1 MIASV
6 LIEYNVKSLDKTFD
20 YLVPSK
26 LINKIKVGNK
36 VLVPFGKVFV
46 EGFVLKVSNN
56 IDTSFELKEIKDIV
70 ESDFYLKEDLL
81 ELGKYMQ
88 EKTLSNLISCY
99 QIMLPKALKASVN
112 SNVNRKYISYV
123 KLNNKIN
130 IDEYINKNLRKKKEI
145 EIINILKS
153 GEKLKKGLSC
163 SALNN
168 LVKNNIV
175 EVILKEINREVSY
188 LEEENKSIILTKE
201 QDLALNS
208 IINEKDNSVFLLHGV
223 TGSGKTEIYIRLIE
237 YYLSLDKTAI
247 LLVPEIS
254 LTPQI
259 VSRFKNVF
267 KGSVAVLHSRLSDGE
282 KYDEYRKIMNNE
294 VSVVVGARSAIFA
307 PLSNIGVII
316 VDECQSATYK
326 QESTPKYN
334 GIDMAIERSRL
345 HNAKCILGSATP
357 LLEQYAR
364 AVKGIYKLVELKSRV
379 SKNMPVIKLVD
390 MNDEVKKRN
399 FIISSELDKEIRKCL
414 MSNEQVILLLNRR
427 GYSTFI
433 SCSNCG
439 YVYKC
444 PNCDIS
450 LIYHKSSNNLTCHYC
465 GYQKKMGSVCPECHE
480 DAIKDLGLGTEKLE
494 ELIKSKYNARVL
506 RMDADTTSRKGSYE
520 KLIDEF
526 SKHNYDILI
535 GTQMISKGLNFKDV
549 TLVGIINIDA
559 SLAMPDFRSSER
571 TFELLLQTAGRTAR
585 FEKTG
590 KVIIQT
596 YNKDNYVFKY
606 LLSNSYISFYNAEM
620 NFRKKLKYI
629 PYYNLIVIKITS
641 ASYEEASSEAKKVYD
656 YLSNTLNDNFIILG
670 PSLARIFKLKNK
682 FNFSI
687 IIKYKYEENLFEVLK
702 NIRDNYKSNK
712 VLIDIDINP
721 INML

>member
-20 YLVPSK
+20 YIIPSN
-26 LINKIKVGNK
+26 LQNKIKVGNK
-36 VLVPFGKVFV
+36 VLVPFGKSFV

-81 ELGKYMQ
+81 ELGKFMK
-88 EKTLSNLISCY
+88 EVTLSNLISCY
-99 QIMLPKALKASVN
+99 QIMLPKALKASIN
-112 SNVNRKYISYV
+112 SNINRKYISYIE
-123 KLNNKIN
+123 LNNKIN
-130 IDEYINKNLRKKKEI
+130 VDEYIKNNQRKKKEI
-145 EIINILKS
+145 EILNILKTS
-153 GEKLKKGLSC
+153 KVLKKNLIC

-168 LVKNNIV
+168 LIKNNIV
-175 EVILKEINREVSY
+175 IEIKEEVNREVYS
-188 LEEENKSIILTKE
+188 LEEEKKVIELTFE
-201 QDLALNS
+201 QKDAFNN
-208 IINEKDNSVFLLHGV
+208 IINEKEKNVFLLHGV
-223 TGSGKTEIYIRLIE
+223 TGSGKTEIYIKLIE
-237 YYLSLDKTAI
+237 YYLSLGKTAI

-259 VSRFKNVF
+259 VSRFKSVF
-267 KGSVAVLHSRLSDGE
+267 SSNIAVLHSRLSDGE
-282 KYDEYRKIMNNE
+282 KYDEYRKIMNGE
-294 VSVVVGARSAIFA
+294 VSVVVGARSAVFA
-307 PLSNIGVII
+307 PLSNIGII
-316 VDECQSATYK
+316 IIDECQSATYK

-334 GIDMAIERSRL
+334 GIEVAIERCKY
-345 HNAKCILGSATP
+345 HNAKCVLGSATP

-364 AVKGIYKLVELKSRV
+364 GVKGIYKLIELKTRI
-379 SKNMPVIKLVD
+379 SKNLPNIKLID
-390 MNDEVKKRN
+390 MNNEVKKRN
-399 FIISSELDKEIRKCL
+399 FIISSELDKEIRKSL
-414 MSNEQVILLLNRR
+414 INKEQIILLLNRR

-450 LIYHKSSNNLTCHYC
+450 LIYHKSTNNLICHYC
-465 GYQKKMGSVCPECHE
+465 GYSKKMDKVCPECHE

-549 TLVGIINIDA
+549 TLVGILNIDA
-559 SLAMPDFRSSER
+559 SLAIPDFRSGER

-585 FEKTG
+585 FDKTG
-590 KVIIQT
+590 KVLIQT
-596 YNKDNYVFKY
+596 YNMDNYVFKY
-606 LLSNSYISFYNAEM
+606 LLSNNYISFYNYEM
-620 NFRKKLKYI
+620 NIRKKLKYI
-629 PYYNLIVIKITS
+629 PYYNMAIIKISST
-641 ASYEEASSEAKKVYD
+641 SYEDASSESKKVFN
-656 YLSNTLNDNFIILG
+656 YLNGTLNNNFIILG

-682 FNFSI
+682 YNFSI
-687 IIKYKYEENLFEVLK
+687 IIKYKYKEDLFEILQ
-702 NIRDNYKSNK
+702 NIRDNYNNK
-712 VLIDIDINP
+712 KILIDIDINP
-721 INML
+721 INIL

>member
-6 LIEYNVKSLDKTFD
+6 LIEYNVKSLDKAFD
-20 YLVPSK
+20 YIIPSN
-26 LINKIKVGNK
+26 LQGKIKVGNK
-36 VLVPFGKVFV
+36 VLVPFGKSFV

-56 IDTSFELKEIKDIV
+56 IDTSFELKEIKDVV

-81 ELGKYMQ
+81 ELGEFMK
-88 EKTLSNLISCY
+88 ESTLSNLISCY
-99 QIMLPKALKASVN
+99 QVMLPKALKASVK
-112 SNVNRKYISYV
+112 SNVNRKYLVYV
-123 KLNNKIN
+123 KLNDNIN
-130 IDEYINKNLRKKKEI
+130 IEEYIQNNQRKKKEI
-145 EIINILKS
+145 EILGILKE
-153 GEKLKKGLSC
+153 GKRLKKDLIC
-163 SALNN
+163 SSLNN
-168 LVKNNIV
+168 LIKNNIV
-175 EVILKEINREVSY
+175 LEIKEETNREVYS
-188 LEEENKSIILTKE
+188 LEEKKKNIKLTFEQEKAFNEIIKE
-201 QDLALNS
+201 EDKN
-208 IINEKDNSVFLLHGV
+208 VFLLHGV
-223 TGSGKTEIYIRLIE
+223 TGSGKTEIYIKLIE
-237 YYLSLDKTAI
+237 HYLSLGKTAI

-259 VSRFKNVF
+259 VARFKSVF
-267 KGSVAVLHSRLSDGE
+267 STKVAVLHSRLSNGE
-282 KYDEYRKIMNNE
+282 KYDEYRRIMNGE
-294 VSVVVGARSAIFA
+294 VSVVVGARSAVFA
-307 PLSNIGVII
+307 PLFNIGII
-316 VDECQSATYK
+316 IIDECQSATYK

-334 GIDMAIERSRL
+334 GIEIAIERCKY

-364 AVKGIYKLVELKSRV
+364 GVKGIYKLIELKTRI
-379 SKNMPVIKLVD
+379 SKNLPIIKLVD
-390 MNDEVKKRN
+390 MNEEVKKRN

-414 MSNEQVILLLNRR
+414 INNEQVILLLNRR

-450 LIYHKSSNNLTCHYC
+450 LIYHKSTNNLTCHYC
-465 GYQKKMGSVCPECHE
+465 GYSKKMDKICPECHE

-494 ELIKSKYNARVL
+494 ELISSKYDARVL

-549 TLVGIINIDA
+549 TLVGILNIDA
-559 SLAMPDFRSSER
+559 SLAIPDFRSGER

-585 FEKTG
+585 FEKDG
-590 KVIIQT
+590 KVLIQT
-596 YNKDNYVFKY
+596 YNTDNYVFKY
-606 LLSNSYISFYNAEM
+606 LINNSYISFYNYEM
-620 NFRKKLKYI
+620 NIRKKLKYT
-629 PYYNLIVIKITS
+629 PYYNIASIKISST
-641 ASYEEASSEAKKVYD
+641 SYEEASKESKKVFD
-656 YLSNTLNDNFIILG
+656 YLGSTLNEKFIILG

-682 FNFSI
+682 YNFSI
-687 IIKYKYEENLFEVLK
+687 LIKYKYEENLFETLK
-702 NIRDNYKSNK
+702 NIRDNHSNK

-721 INML
+721 INIL

>member
-6 LIEYNVKSLDKTFD
+6 LIEYNVKSLDKAFD
-20 YLVPSK
+20 YIIPSN
-26 LINKIKVGNK
+26 LQGKIKVGNK
-36 VLVPFGKVFV
+36 VLVPFGKSFV
-46 EGFVLKVSNN
+46 EGFVLKVSNK

-81 ELGKYMQ
+81 ELGEFMK
-88 EKTLSNLISCY
+88 ESTLSNLISCY
-99 QIMLPKALKASVN
+99 QVMLPKALKASVK
-112 SNVNRKYISYV
+112 SNVNRKYLVYV
-123 KLNNKIN
+123 KLNDNIN
-130 IDEYINKNLRKKKEI
+130 IEEYIQNNQRKKKEI
-145 EIINILKS
+145 EILGILKE
-153 GEKLKKGLSC
+153 GKRLKKDLIC
-163 SALNN
+163 SSLNN
-168 LVKNNIV
+168 LIKNNIV
-175 EVILKEINREVSY
+175 LEIKEETNREVYS
-188 LEEENKSIILTKE
+188 LEEKKKNIKLTFEQEKAFNEIIKE
-201 QDLALNS
+201 EDKN
-208 IINEKDNSVFLLHGV
+208 VFLLHGV
-223 TGSGKTEIYIRLIE
+223 TGSGKTEIYIKLIE
-237 YYLSLDKTAI
+237 HYLSLGKTAI

-259 VSRFKNVF
+259 VARFKSVF
-267 KGSVAVLHSRLSDGE
+267 STKVAVLHSRLSNGE
-282 KYDEYRKIMNNE
+282 KYDEYRRIMNGE
-294 VSVVVGARSAIFA
+294 VSVVVGARSAVFA
-307 PLSNIGVII
+307 PLFNIGII
-316 VDECQSATYK
+316 IIDECQSATYK

-334 GIDMAIERSRL
+334 GIEIAIERCKY

-364 AVKGIYKLVELKSRV
+364 GVKGIYKLIELKTRI
-379 SKNMPVIKLVD
+379 SKNLPIIKLVD
-390 MNDEVKKRN
+390 MNEEVKKRN

-414 MSNEQVILLLNRR
+414 INNEQVILLLNRR

-450 LIYHKSSNNLTCHYC
+450 LIYHKSTNNLTCHYC
-465 GYQKKMGSVCPECHE
+465 GYSKKMDKICPECHE

-494 ELIKSKYNARVL
+494 ELISSKYDARVL

-549 TLVGIINIDA
+549 TLVGILNIDA
-559 SLAMPDFRSSER
+559 SLAIPDFRSGER

-585 FEKTG
+585 FEKDG
-590 KVIIQT
+590 KVLIQT
-596 YNKDNYVFKY
+596 YNTDNYVFKY
-606 LLSNSYISFYNAEM
+606 LINNSYISFYNYEM
-620 NFRKKLKYI
+620 NIRKKLKYT
-629 PYYNLIVIKITS
+629 PYYNIASIKISST
-641 ASYEEASSEAKKVYD
+641 SYEEASKESKKVFD
-656 YLSNTLNDNFIILG
+656 YLGSTLNEKFIILG

-682 FNFSI
+682 YNFSI
-687 IIKYKYEENLFEVLK
+687 LIKYKYEENLFETLK
-702 NIRDNYKSNK
+702 NIRDNHSNK

-721 INML
+721 INIL

>member
-20 YLVPSK
+20 YIIPDILKS
-26 LINKIKVGNK
+26 KIKKGNK
-36 VLVPFGKVFV
+36 VLVPFGKSFV

-81 ELGKYMQ
+81 ELGEFMKNT
-88 EKTLSNLISCY
+88 TLSNLISCY
-99 QIMLPKALKASVN
+99 QIMLPKALKASVKTN
-112 SNVNRKYISYV
+112 INKKYIYYV
-123 KLNNKIN
+123 KLNDEIN
-130 IDEYINKNLRKKKEI
+130 IDEYIKNNQRKKKEI
-145 EIINILKS
+145 EILNILKE
-153 GEKLKKGLSC
+153 GKILKKNLLC
-163 SALNN
+163 SSLNN
-168 LVKNNIV
+168 LIKKNIV
-175 EVILKEINREVSY
+175 IEIKEEVNRKAYSLNEDNKKIELTS
-188 LEEENKSIILTKE
+188 EQENAFNE
-201 QDLALNS
+201 
-208 IINEKDNSVFLLHGV
+208 IINEKNKNVFLLHGV
-223 TGSGKTEIYIRLIE
+223 TGSGKTEIYIKLIE
-237 YYLSLDKTAI
+237 HYLSLGKTAI

-259 VSRFKNVF
+259 VARFKSVF
-267 KGSVAVLHSRLSDGE
+267 STKVAVLHSRLSNGE
-282 KYDEYRKIMNNE
+282 KYDEYRRIMNGE
-294 VSVVVGARSAIFA
+294 VSVVVGARSAVFA
-307 PLSNIGVII
+307 PLFNIGII
-316 VDECQSATYK
+316 IIDECQSATYK

-334 GIDMAIERSRL
+334 GIEIAIERCKY

-364 AVKGIYKLVELKSRV
+364 GVKGIYKLIELKTRI
-379 SKNMPVIKLVD
+379 SKNLPIIKLVD
-390 MNDEVKKRN
+390 MNEEVKKRN
-399 FIISSELDKEIRKCL
+399 FIISSELDKEIRRCL
-414 MSNEQVILLLNRR
+414 LNKEQVILLLNRR

-465 GYQKKMGSVCPECHE
+465 GYSKKMDKLCPECHE
-480 DAIKDLGLGTEKLE
+480 NAIKDLGLGTEKLE
-494 ELIKSKYNARVL
+494 ELIKEKYSAKVL

-549 TLVGIINIDA
+549 TLVGILNIDA
-559 SLAMPDFRSSER
+559 SLSIPDFRSGER

-585 FEKTG
+585 FEKDG
-590 KVIIQT
+590 KVLIQT
-596 YNKDNYVFKY
+596 YNTDNYVFKY
-606 LLSNSYISFYNAEM
+606 LINNSYISFYNYEM
-620 NFRKKLKYI
+620 NIRKKLKYT
-629 PYYNLIVIKITS
+629 PYYNIASIKISST
-641 ASYEEASSEAKKVYD
+641 SYEEASKESKKVFD
-656 YLSNTLNDNFIILG
+656 YLGSTLNEKFIILG

-682 FNFSI
+682 YNFSI
-687 IIKYKYEENLFEVLK
+687 LIKYKYEENLFETLK
-702 NIRDNYKSNK
+702 NIRDNHSNK

-721 INML
+721 INIL

>member
-1 MIASV
+1 MLASV
-6 LIEYNVKSLDKTFD
+6 IIEYSAKSLNRVFD
-20 YLVPSK
+20 YIIPDELK
-26 LINKIKVGNK
+26 DIIKVGHK
-36 VLVPFGKVFV
+36 VIVPFASKEV
-46 EGFVLKVSNN
+46 EGFTLKIHNN
-56 IDTSFELKEIKDIV
+56 FDKEVNYKSIIRIQD
-70 ESDFYLKEDLL
+70 SDFYLNDELL
-81 ELGKYMQ
+81 KLGKYMSN
-88 EKTLSNLISCY
+88 TLLCNLISCY
-99 QIMLPKALKASVN
+99 QAMLPKALKASIKTN
-112 SNVNRKYISYV
+112 
-123 KLNNKIN
+123 
-130 IDEYINKNLRKKKEI
+130 INKKTETKVSLNKDVDIDTYILEHKRNKKEI
-145 EIINILKS
+145 ELLNYLKDKEEIKSKINCPS
-153 GEKLKKGLSC
+153 LKKLIDNGIVLETVYEVNRNVDFEEEKDRKIV
-163 SALNN
+163 LNDEQ
-168 LVKNNIV
+168 KNAI
-175 EVILKEINREVSY
+175 KEI
-188 LEEENKSIILTKE
+188 
-201 QDLALNS
+201 LNS
-208 IINEKDNSVFLLHGV
+208 KDNKFLIYGV
-223 TGSGKTEIYIRLIE
+223 TGSGKTEIYIDLIRNMIKE
-237 YYLSLDKTAI
+237 GKSSI
-247 LLVPEIS
+247 VLVPEIS

-267 KGSVAVLHSRLSDGE
+267 GDSVAVFHSSLSEGE
-282 KYDEYRKIMNNE
+282 KYDEYRRIMNGE
-294 VSVVVGARSAIFA
+294 VDFVVGARSAIFA
-307 PLSNIGVII
+307 PLKNIGII
-316 VDECQSATYK
+316 IIDECQSTTYK

-334 GIDMAIERSRL
+334 AIDIAFKRSEY
-345 HNAKCILGSATP
+345 NKSKVILGSATP

-465 GYQKKMGSVCPECHE
+465 GYQKHMNNICPQCHE
-480 DAIKDLGLGTEKLE
+480 NAIKDLGLGTEKLE

-682 FNFSI
+682 YNFSI

>member
-20 YLVPSK
+20 YIIPDNLK
-26 LINKIKVGNK
+26 DIIKVGNK
-36 VLVPFGKVFV
+36 VLVPFGKSFV
-46 EGFVLKVSNN
+46 EGFVLKVSNR
-56 IDTSFELKEIKDIV
+56 IDTSFKLKEIERIV

-81 ELGKYMQ
+81 ELGKFM
-88 EKTLSNLISCY
+88 KKNTLSNLISCY

-112 SNVNRKYISYV
+112 SNVNRKYITYV
-123 KLNNKIN
+123 NLNGNIDIEEYIKNNK
-130 IDEYINKNLRKKKEI
+130 RKKRENEI
-145 EIINILKS
+145 LSILKK
-153 GEKLKKGLSC
+153 GRKLKKDLMCNS
-163 SALNN
+163 LNN
-168 LVKNNIV
+168 LIKNNIV
-175 EVILKEINREVSY
+175 AEIKEEVNREVYS
-188 LEEENKSIILTKE
+188 LEEVKKEIVLTYEQENAFKE
-201 QDLALNS
+201 IVD
-208 IINEKDNSVFLLHGV
+208 EKDKNVFLLHGV
-223 TGSGKTEIYIRLIE
+223 TGSGKTEIYIKLIE
-237 YYLSLDKTAI
+237 YYLSLGKTAI

-259 VSRFKNVF
+259 VSRFKSVF
-267 KGSVAVLHSRLSDGE
+267 SSNVAVLHSRLSDGE
-282 KYDEYRKIMNNE
+282 KYDEYRRIMNGE

-307 PLSNIGVII
+307 PLSNIGLII
-316 VDECQSATYK
+316 IDECQSATYK

-334 GIDMAIERSRL
+334 GIEIAIERCKY

-364 AVKGIYKLVELKSRV
+364 AVKGIYKLVELKSRI
-379 SKNMPVIKLVD
+379 SQNLPQIKLID
-390 MNDEVKKRN
+390 MNNEVKKRN
-399 FIISSELDKEIRKCL
+399 FIISGELDKEIRKCL
-414 MSNEQVILLLNRR
+414 INKEQIILLLNRR

-465 GYQKKMGSVCPECHE
+465 GYFRKMDKVCPECHE
-480 DAIKDLGLGTEKLE
+480 EAIKDLGLGTEKLE
-494 ELIKSKYNARVL
+494 ELIKEKYNAKIL
-506 RMDADTTSRKGSYE
+506 RMDADTTSKKGSYE

-549 TLVGIINIDA
+549 TLVGVLNIDA
-559 SLAMPDFRSSER
+559 SLAIPDFRSSER

-590 KVIIQT
+590 KVLIQT
-596 YNKDNYVFKY
+596 YNPDNYVFKY
-606 LLSNSYISFYNAEM
+606 LLNNSYISFYNYEM
-620 NFRKKLKYI
+620 NIRKKLKYT
-629 PYYNLIVIKITS
+629 PYYNIALIKVS
-641 ASYEEASSEAKKVYD
+641 SVSYENASNESKKIFN
-656 YLSNTLNDNFIILG
+656 YLDNTLNDNFIILG

-682 FNFSI
+682 YNFSI
-687 IIKYKYEENLFEVLK
+687 IIKYKYGENLYEILK
-702 NIRDNYKSNK
+702 NIKDNYYSNK

-721 INML
+721 INIL

>member
-6 LIEYNVKSLDKTFD
+6 LVEYNVKSLDKTFD
-20 YLVPSK
+20 YIIPTSL
-26 LINKIKVGNK
+26 LDKIKVGNK
-36 VLVPFGKVFV
+36 VLVPFGKVYI
-46 EGFVLKVSNN
+46 EGFVLKVSEKY
-56 IDTSFELKEIKDIV
+56 DTSFELKEIKSIV
-70 ESDFYLKEDLL
+70 EPDFYLKDDLL
-81 ELGKYMQ
+81 KLGEFMK

-123 KLNNKIN
+123 KLNDD
-130 IDEYINKNLRKKKEI
+130 IDANEYIKNNSRKKKEI

-153 GEKLKKGLSC
+153 GEKLKKDLSC

-168 LVKNNIV
+168 LIKNNIV
-175 EVILKEINREVSY
+175 NVLLKEINREVFS
-188 LEEENKSIILTKE
+188 LEEENKNINLTDE
-201 QDLALNS
+201 QKNALNI
-208 IINEKDNSVFLLHGV
+208 IINEKDSNVFLLHGV
-223 TGSGKTEIYIRLIE
+223 TGSGKTEIYIKLIE
-237 YYLSLDKTAI
+237 YYLSECKTAI

-259 VSRFKNVF
+259 VSRFKAVF
-267 KGSVAVLHSRLSDGE
+267 KGKVAVLHSRLSDGE
-282 KYDEYRKIMNNE
+282 KYDEYRRIMNNE

-307 PLSNIGVII
+307 PLSNIGIII

-334 GIDMAIERSRL
+334 GVDMAIKRSEL
-345 HNAKCILGSATP
+345 YNAKCVLGSATP

-364 AVKGIYKLVELKSRV
+364 ALKGIYKLVTLKSRI
-379 SKNMPVIKLVD
+379 SKNMPIIKLVD

-399 FIISSELDKEIRKCL
+399 FIISSVLDKEIRK
-414 MSNEQVILLLNRR
+414 SVFNNEQIILLLNRR

-465 GYQKKMGSVCPECHE
+465 GYMRKMDNICPQCHE
-480 DAIKDLGLGTEKLE
+480 NAIKDLGLGTEKLE
-494 ELIKSKYNARVL
+494 ELIKSKYNTRVL

-549 TLVGIINIDA
+549 TLVGILNIDS
-559 SLAMPDFRSSER
+559 SLSMPDFRSSER

-585 FEKTG
+585 FEREG
-590 KVIIQT
+590 KVLIQT

-606 LLSNSYISFYNAEM
+606 LLNNDYVSFYNAEM

-629 PYYNLIVIKITS
+629 PYYNLAVIKITS
-641 ASYEEASSEAKKVYD
+641 SSYEEASNEAKKVYK

-670 PSLARIFKLKNK
+670 PSIARIFKLNNK
-682 FNFSI
+682 YNFSI
-687 IIKYKYEENLFEVLK
+687 IIKYKYEENLFEILK
-702 NIRDNYKSNK
+702 DIRDNYKSNK

>member
-20 YLVPSK
+20 YIIPDILKS
-26 LINKIKVGNK
+26 KIKKGNK
-36 VLVPFGKVFV
+36 VLVPFGKSFV

-81 ELGKYMQ
+81 ELGEFMKNT
-88 EKTLSNLISCY
+88 TLSNLISCY
-99 QIMLPKALKASVN
+99 QIMLPKALKASVKTN
-112 SNVNRKYISYV
+112 INKKYIYYV
-123 KLNNKIN
+123 KLNDEIN
-130 IDEYINKNLRKKKEI
+130 IDEYIKNNQRKKKEI
-145 EIINILKS
+145 EILNILKE
-153 GEKLKKGLSC
+153 GKILKKNLLC
-163 SALNN
+163 SSLNN
-168 LVKNNIV
+168 LIKKNIV
-175 EVILKEINREVSY
+175 IEIKEEVNRKAYSLNEDNKKIELTS
-188 LEEENKSIILTKE
+188 EQENAFNE
-201 QDLALNS
+201 
-208 IINEKDNSVFLLHGV
+208 IINEKNKNVFLLHGV
-223 TGSGKTEIYIRLIE
+223 TGSGKTEIYIKLIE
-237 YYLSLDKTAI
+237 HYLSLGKTAI

-259 VSRFKNVF
+259 VARFKSVF
-267 KGSVAVLHSRLSDGE
+267 STKVAVLHSRLSNGE
-282 KYDEYRKIMNNE
+282 KYDEYRRIMNGE
-294 VSVVVGARSAIFA
+294 VGVVVGARSAVFA
-307 PLSNIGVII
+307 PLFNIGII
-316 VDECQSATYK
+316 IIDECQSATYK

-334 GIDMAIERSRL
+334 GIEIAIERCKY

-364 AVKGIYKLVELKSRV
+364 GVKGIYKLIELKTRI
-379 SKNMPVIKLVD
+379 SKNLPIIKLVD
-390 MNDEVKKRN
+390 MNEEVKKRN
-399 FIISSELDKEIRKCL
+399 FIISSELDKEIRRCL
-414 MSNEQVILLLNRR
+414 LNKEQVILLLNRR

-465 GYQKKMGSVCPECHE
+465 GYSKKMDKLCPECHE
-480 DAIKDLGLGTEKLE
+480 NAIKDLGLGTEKLE
-494 ELIKSKYNARVL
+494 ELIKEKYSAKVL

-549 TLVGIINIDA
+549 TLVGILNIDA
-559 SLAMPDFRSSER
+559 SLSIPDFRSGER

-585 FEKTG
+585 FEKDG
-590 KVIIQT
+590 KVLIQT
-596 YNKDNYVFKY
+596 YNTDNYVFKY
-606 LLSNSYISFYNAEM
+606 LINNSYISFYNYEM
-620 NFRKKLKYI
+620 NIRKKLKYT
-629 PYYNLIVIKITS
+629 PYYNIASIKISST
-641 ASYEEASSEAKKVYD
+641 SYEEASKESKKVFD
-656 YLSNTLNDNFIILG
+656 YLGSTLNEKFIILG

-682 FNFSI
+682 YNFSI
-687 IIKYKYEENLFEVLK
+687 LIKYKYEENLFETLK
-702 NIRDNYKSNK
+702 NIRDNHSNK

-721 INML
+721 INIL